1 MFKILG
7 IIILLLIF
15 VAPLRRFLFWMVVGK
30 QMVKEQ
36 KRYEKQQNPTK
47 REGQISVDYVPKK
60 ENKDNLKGGQYVDYE
75 DVK

>member
-15 VAPLRRFLFWMVVGK
+15 VAPLRRFLFWIVVGK

-36 KRYEKQQNPTK
+36 KRYEKQQNPSK
-47 REGQISVDYVPKK
+47 REGEISVDYVPKK
-60 ENKDNLKGGQYVDYE
+60 NDKDNLKGGQYVDYE